1 MRRSIIAH
9 VQPLQMR
16 QMRKDVTQVGTGV
29 VTDVVGR
36 GVAGDVERLEVAQ
49 SAQQRRQDLQT
60 FGGHV
65 VVLNAETPQCLQKRN
80 ITLLFVN
87 LDTAMYTC
95 MLIINYYIFYTCTV
109 FQTFCYSASSWSN
122 SKIRRT

>member
-65 VVLNAETPQCLQKRN
+65 VVLNAQTPQCLQKRN
-80 ITLLFVN
+80 IILLFVN
-87 LDTAMYTC
+87 LDTY
-95 MLIINYYIFYTCTV
+95 
-109 FQTFCYSASSWSN
+109 
-122 SKIRRT
+122 